1 MIHYNRFE
9 LPNGLVLLVHEDVS
23 TPLVAVNVLYKVG
36 SRNENP
42 QQTGFAHL
50 FEHLMF
56 GGSVHAP
63 SFDDVVQVA
72 GGESNAFTN
81 QDVTNFYEVVPVE
94 NLDAMLWLE
103 SDRMMNMR
111 FTKRSL
117 DVQRKVVVEEFK
129 ETCLNQP
136 YGDVWHRISELAY
149 TKHPYRW
156 PVIGLVPQH
165 IEDAQLPDVKAFFQ
179 NFYAPN
185 NAVVVLAGNI
195 SPEMALERVTY
206 WFGGIP
212 RREVPVQH
220 FERDEPLNKS
230 KRAVV
235 RADVPLDSLYLVFR
249 MESRL
254 HPDYVCC
261 DLLSDILSGGSS
273 GRLYRNLVKEA
284 SIFTEIDAY
293 ITGSIDPGLFV
304 IEGKPAEGVTIAE
317 AEAAVWR
324 ELTVLK
330 ETAIGEREMQKL
342 KNQVESTY
350 LFEESKNAL
359 TVAMNLAMFE
369 ALGDVALI
377 NDEIPRYLAVQPA
390 DIMECAQRL
399 FDAERAITLVY
410 EANTPAATAST

>member
-1 MIHYNRFE
+1 MIYYNRFE

-179 NFYAPN
+179 RFYAPN

-220 FERDEPLNKS
+220 FERTS
-230 KRAVV
+230 
-235 RADVPLDSLYLVFR
+235 
-249 MESRL
+249 
-254 HPDYVCC
+254 H
-261 DLLSDILSGGSS
+261 
-273 GRLYRNLVKEA
+273 
-284 SIFTEIDAY
+284 
-293 ITGSIDPGLFV
+293 
-304 IEGKPAEGVTIAE
+304 
-317 AEAAVWR
+317 
-324 ELTVLK
+324 
-330 ETAIGEREMQKL
+330 
-342 KNQVESTY
+342 
-350 LFEESKNAL
+350 
-359 TVAMNLAMFE
+359 
-369 ALGDVALI
+369 
-377 NDEIPRYLAVQPA
+377 
-390 DIMECAQRL
+390 
-399 FDAERAITLVY
+399 
-410 EANTPAATAST
+410 